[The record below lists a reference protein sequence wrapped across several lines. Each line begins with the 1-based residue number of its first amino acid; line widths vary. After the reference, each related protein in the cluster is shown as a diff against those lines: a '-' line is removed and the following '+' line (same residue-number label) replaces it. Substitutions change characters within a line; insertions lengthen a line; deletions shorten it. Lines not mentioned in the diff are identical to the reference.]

1 MDLFRGK
8 TLLKKDGTT
17 ISADGALRNKRLIC
31 IYFAAQWCPP
41 CRVFT
46 PILAN
51 AYRRAKDEGLPIEVV
66 FVSSDRN
73 ANDMSA
79 YVKSDHEDWPAL
91 PYGDALQ
98 AVHYEEHVAAKDC
111 ECLSA
116 LVGFTSSAAVSRA
129 RYKVAGIPTL
139 VVVKA
144 DGALV
149 STNGRPDVQ
158 TKGYKAFKDWL
169 SCI

>member
-46 PILAN
+46 PLLAN

-66 FVSSDRN
+66 FVSSDRSG
-73 ANDMSA
+73 NDMSA

-98 AVHYEEHVAAKDC
+98 AG
-111 ECLSA
+111 L
-116 LVGFTSSAAVSRA
+116 RA
-129 RYKVAGIPTL
+129 RYKGGRHTYAGGGQGGWCTR
-139 VVVKA
+139 VRQRQA
-144 DGALV
+144 R
-149 STNGRPDVQ
+149 RPDQGLQGVQ
-158 TKGYKAFKDWL
+158 GLAELHMNLQRSPPEGVATE
-169 SCI
+169 

>member
-98 AVHYEEHVAAKDC
+98 AG
-111 ECLSA
+111 L
-116 LVGFTSSAAVSRA
+116 RA

>member
-41 CRVFT
+41 CRNRT
-46 PILAN
+46 TRLL
-51 AYRRAKDEGLPIEVV
+51 DTQVV

-98 AVHYEEHVAAKDC
+98 AG
-111 ECLSA
+111 L
-116 LVGFTSSAAVSRA
+116 RA

>member
-17 ISADGALRNKRLIC
+17 ISADASLRNKKLIC
-31 IYFAAQWCPP
+31 IFFAAQWCPP
-41 CRVFT
+41 CRVFA
-46 PILAN
+46 PLLAE
-51 AYRRAKDEGLPIEVV
+51 AYRTAKDEGLPIEVV
-66 FVSSDRN
+66 FVSSDRSLQ
-73 ANDMSA
+73 DMTTSL
-79 YVKSDHEDWPAL
+79 KDHEDWPSL

-98 AVHYEEHVAAKDC
+98 T
-111 ECLSA
+111 A
-116 LVGFTSSAAVSRA
+116 LRA

-149 STNGRPDVQ
+149 CANGRADIQ
-158 TKGYKAFKDWL
+158 TKRSQAFKDWL
-169 SCI
+169 SYI